1 MLIMQKKSR
10 AHLPVKQKHICLG
23 PCQRRPETKNA
34 IETKG
39 EKDGAPQEKFFPTR
53 PALLSVRFDSVL
65 YDTPIHPLTRPNP
78 HVLCPA
84 PSEKSWSDVESK
96 FQTETREKV
105 K

>member
-34 IETKG
+34 IEMKG
-39 EKDGAPQEKFFPTR
+39 EKDGAPQEKIFPAPPR
-53 PALLSVRFDSVL
+53 PALLSVRFDSVP
-65 YDTPIHPLTRPNP
+65 YDTPLMRPNP